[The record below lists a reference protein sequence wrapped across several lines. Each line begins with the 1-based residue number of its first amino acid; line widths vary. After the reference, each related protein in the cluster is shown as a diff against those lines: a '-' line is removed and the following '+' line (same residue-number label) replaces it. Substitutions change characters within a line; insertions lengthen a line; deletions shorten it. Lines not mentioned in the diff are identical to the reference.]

1 MKSASTQHLMLS
13 LQRPVST
20 PSLWLPLFLHRVPA
34 GFPAVVSTEDDG
46 TISLD
51 ENLIQNPLATFFVRA
66 GGNSMIDAG
75 IDAGDLLIVDKSLHA
90 KQGDIVVADIGHEF
104 TIKRLHLHGGM
115 SLHPENHF
123 ENYPILYPQPEQE
136 WRMVGVVTYVIKSV
150 HSSCMR

>member
-1 MKSASTQHLMLS
+1 MKSAPTLHPMLS
-13 LQRPVST
+13 LQRPVNT
-20 PSLWLPLFLHRVPA
+20 PSLWLPLFLHSVPA
-34 GFPAVVSTEDDG
+34 GFPAVVSTEHDD

-75 IDAGDLLIVDKSLHA
+75 IDAGDLLVVDKSLHA

-115 SLHPENHF
+115 SLHR
-123 ENYPILYPQPEQE
+123 LCC
-136 WRMVGVVTYVIKSV
+136 IKV
-150 HSSCMR
+150 